1 MIEMDKVSY
10 RRGWEDC
17 LDVLYYKF
25 HKAGI
30 QDKKVYQILREIQ
43 AVVKEDKIN
52 RLMDE
57 LGLI

>member
-1 MIEMDKVSY
+1 MDRDSY

-30 QDKKVYQILREIQ
+30 QDKKVYKILKEVQ
-43 AVVKEDKIN
+43 AAVKEDKIN

-57 LGLI
+57 LGLV